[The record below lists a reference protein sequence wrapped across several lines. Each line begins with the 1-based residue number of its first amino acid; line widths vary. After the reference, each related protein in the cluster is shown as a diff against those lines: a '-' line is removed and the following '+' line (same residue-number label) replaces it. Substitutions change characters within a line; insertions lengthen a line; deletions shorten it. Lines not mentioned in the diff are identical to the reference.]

1 MWERHR
7 QDQERSRLLMERR
20 NAHRVIP
27 SDVPYHLSG
36 QRVLEASGFDFAGNV
51 VVPEIPPVVN
61 IPLREQH
68 LRDRV
73 HVPPVPA
80 PPAPRDP
87 GQNLFHLDVSDFDS
101 AGELAMLHGIVARTA
116 SSSNDRPVPPGTYN
130 INR

>member
-1 MWERHR
+1 
-7 QDQERSRLLMERR
+7 MERR

-61 IPLREQH
+61 T
-68 LRDRV
+68 RDRV

-80 PPAPRDP
+80 PPRPRDP
-87 GQNLFHLDVSDFDS
+87 EQNSHGIDVSDLEPLS
-101 AGELAMLHGIVARTA
+101 KAE
-116 SSSNDRPVPPGTYN
+116 
-130 INR
+130 